1 MPCPDISDVINDKPG
16 TEMNPGTWEH
26 LQTCPTCRFDLLV
39 MGATRKA
46 FKPEPE
52 PGSRA
57 HLDHLNDLVMRKIA
71 RRRIQRATVRPADVW
86 VTALL
91 GALTIAAAILA
102 TGGHLQPGATALE
115 LALVAAGGGAAA
127 TGAQILAGRR
137 DRTLALQ
144 AARI

>member
-1 MPCPDISDVINDKPG
+1 MSCPDICGITNEEPG
-16 TEMNPGTWEH
+16 VQMDPDTWEH

-39 MGATRKA
+39 MGATKKA
-46 FKPEPE
+46 FEPE
-52 PGSRA
+52 PGSRR
-57 HLDHLNDLVMRKIA
+57 HLDHINELVMRRIA
-71 RRRIQRATVRPADVW
+71 KRRIERATVRLADVW

-91 GALTIAAAILA
+91 AAMTIAAAILA

-127 TGAQILAGRR
+127 AGAHILAGRR

-144 AARI
+144 AART

>member
-1 MPCPDISDVINDKPG
+1 MSCPDICDITNEEPG
-16 TEMNPGTWEH
+16 AEIDPGTWEH

-39 MGATRKA
+39 IGATKKA
-46 FKPEPE
+46 FEPE

-71 RRRIQRATVRPADVW
+71 ERRIQRATVRPADVW

-91 GALTIAAAILA
+91 GALTVAAAILA
-102 TGGHLQPGATALE
+102 TGGHLQPGATAVE

-127 TGAQILAGRR
+127 AGAHVLAGRR